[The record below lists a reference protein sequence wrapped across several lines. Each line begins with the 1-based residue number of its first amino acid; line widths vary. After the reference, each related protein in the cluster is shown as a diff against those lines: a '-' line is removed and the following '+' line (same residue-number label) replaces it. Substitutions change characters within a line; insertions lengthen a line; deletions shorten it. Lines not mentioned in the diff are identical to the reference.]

1 MSTHNK
7 FLQRN
12 KSINIF
18 EEKRVL
24 SAAVSPPTGC
34 SVTVTKE
41 SAIST
46 TGNMIYLQPHN
57 ILSV

>member
-24 SAAVSPPTGC
+24 SGAVSPPTGC
-34 SVTVTKE
+34 SVTVTMK

-46 TGNMIYLQPHN
+46 NMIYLQPHN